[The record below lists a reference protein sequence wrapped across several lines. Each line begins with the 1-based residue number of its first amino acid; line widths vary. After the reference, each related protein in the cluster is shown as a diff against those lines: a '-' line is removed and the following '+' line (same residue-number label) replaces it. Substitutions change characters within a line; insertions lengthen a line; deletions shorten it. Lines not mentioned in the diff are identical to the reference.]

1 MNLISA
7 AGKDERSAKYSKQW
21 IAYVTSEEDRQREL
35 EKDLF

>member
-1 MNLISA
+1 MA
-7 AGKDERSAKYSKQW
+7 KQW